1 MKTSFSRAFFPA
13 AILLLAALLLVGMAF
28 QMLLRHYLQEQ
39 TLEQLK
45 ANGSTIAKLASAY
58 YAEDSL
64 TSREFLINLSVA
76 SGVSDIDAVICDID
90 GQLLLCSDAPYGCSH
105 QGMVI
110 RQEYLQRVLQS
121 GIVADSG
128 MVQGLYPE
136 PRFVVS
142 VPIVSGIDAQLGIV
156 MVSTPMSEV
165 LSIMTRVSD
174 VYLIISV
181 LVVLVAV
188 AVMNFLA
195 RRQSNPLRKMAKA
208 ATDFG
213 HGNLSARVTVDPRD
227 SQEMQELALAFNNM
241 ASSLQKS
248 ESQRQE
254 FVANVSHELK
264 TPMTTISGYI
274 DGMLDGTVP
283 PERQKHY
290 MQLVSDET
298 KRLSRLV
305 RSMLDIAR
313 LQDMGGIP
321 DTMRTRF
328 DVCECAGQ
336 VLITFEQKIL
346 QKNLQVQVDF
356 PEHPAYTRACFDYI
370 TQVIYNLVDNAV
382 KFSPEG
388 GQLGLKIREAGSKLY
403 VSVSN
408 NGPTIPPKELPL
420 VFDRFHKL
428 DKSRTR
434 NSDGWGLG
442 LYIIK
447 TIVGFHGEDIR
458 VSSQNNVTEFTFTL
472 PQTT

>member
-1 MKTSFSRAFFPA
+1 
-13 AILLLAALLLVGMAF
+13 
-28 QMLLRHYLQEQ
+28 
-39 TLEQLK
+39 
-45 ANGSTIAKLASAY
+45 
-58 YAEDSL
+58 
-64 TSREFLINLSVA
+64 
-76 SGVSDIDAVICDID
+76 
-90 GQLLLCSDAPYGCSH
+90 
-105 QGMVI
+105 
-110 RQEYLQRVLQS
+110 
-121 GIVADSG
+121 
-128 MVQGLYPE
+128 
-136 PRFVVS
+136 
-142 VPIVSGIDAQLGIV
+142 
-156 MVSTPMSEV
+156 
-165 LSIMTRVSD
+165 
-174 VYLIISV
+174 
-181 LVVLVAV
+181 
-188 AVMNFLA
+188 
-195 RRQSNPLRKMAKA
+195 
-208 ATDFG
+208 
-213 HGNLSARVTVDPRD
+213 
-227 SQEMQELALAFNNM
+227 
-241 ASSLQKS
+241 
-248 ESQRQE
+248 
-254 FVANVSHELK
+254 
-264 TPMTTISGYI
+264 
-274 DGMLDGTVP
+274 
-283 PERQKHY
+283 
-290 MQLVSDET
+290 
-298 KRLSRLV
+298 
-305 RSMLDIAR
+305 
-313 LQDMGGIP
+313 
-321 DTMRTRF
+321 MRTRF